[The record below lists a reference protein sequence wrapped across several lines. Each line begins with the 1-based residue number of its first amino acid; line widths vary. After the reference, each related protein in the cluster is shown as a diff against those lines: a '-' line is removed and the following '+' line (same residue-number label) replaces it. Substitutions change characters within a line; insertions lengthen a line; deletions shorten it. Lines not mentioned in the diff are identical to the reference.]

1 MDNTVPVSDC
11 AQCWSLKWMQSLWSE
26 FTKDIASINYLCF
39 ARPLNLSHDDALT
52 RMWQKMLVF
61 SSVHLISTEIKKKQ
75 KHLVSTEIIKNRNM
89 AILLFLKMVP
99 ADELWFRPI
108 TFLYSYSVLFVC
120 EKKNKYL
127 LELWTSLVLPLTALI
142 IYGFRCLKL
151 KSQLG
156 KDCPKWM
163 SKTFQWVRH
172 KCPLPYGYF
181 QFLRRR
187 GVWLRELQC
196 FQYDE

>member
-1 MDNTVPVSDC
+1 MD
-11 AQCWSLKWMQSLWSE
+11 AKSLIWVYKRYCKHKLFMLCKAFKLEPWWC
-26 FTKDIASINYLCF
+26 TYKDVTE
-39 ARPLNLSHDDALT
+39 DAGL
-52 RMWQKMLVF
+52 QF
-61 SSVHLISTEIKKKQ
+61 SALDFYWDKKKKQ

-99 ADELWFRPI
+99 ANKLWFRPI

-187 GVWLRELQC
+187 GVWLRERQC

>member
-1 MDNTVPVSDC
+1 
-11 AQCWSLKWMQSLWSE
+11 
-26 FTKDIASINYLCF
+26 
-39 ARPLNLSHDDALT
+39 
-52 RMWQKMLVF
+52 MLVF

-127 LELWTSLVLPLTALI
+127 LELWTSLVLPLTII

-156 KDCPKWM
+156 KDCPK
-163 SKTFQWVRH
+163 
-172 KCPLPYGYF
+172 
-181 QFLRRR
+181 
-187 GVWLRELQC
+187 
-196 FQYDE
+196 